1 MNEKGNGILCKYSF
15 TVNRTGRAKGAVLLD
30 TDDGYYLMKEYKG
43 TQKHLEFEYRLLKD
57 ISEQGIILVDNIIED
72 TEGNIVNKDEDGLR
86 YIVRKWY
93 DAKDMD
99 SKNLSQVIKAAGAL
113 GMLHNELEQIRYDST
128 YLSDYFNIDEIQKQ
142 LVNEFQRHNS
152 ELKRTRNYIRD
163 KRRKNEF
170 ELMVLSSFQDF
181 YREGMEVSE
190 IFEKNNMSEFISDNI
205 KKGSII
211 HGLFNYHNILI
222 AEEKMVITNFEHT
235 KCGMQIRDLYDYIR
249 KTMEKHSW
257 NSEIGSKLINEYEK
271 YRKLSPMELKYLALK
286 LKYPEK
292 YWKILNHYNNNN
304 KAWVPDKDIQK
315 LKLVIEQQ
323 DIKQEFINRLL
334 NL

>member
-43 TQKHLEFEYRLLKD
+43 TQKHLEFEYRLLQD
-57 ISEQGIILVDNIIED
+57 ISQQGRILADNIIED
-72 TEGNIVNKDEDGLR
+72 TEGNIINKDEDGLK

-99 SKNLSQVIKAAGAL
+99 SKNLSQVIKAAGVL
-113 GMLHNELEQIRYDST
+113 GMLHNELEQIRYDNT
-128 YLSDYFNIDEIQKQ
+128 YLSDFFNIDEIQKQ

-152 ELKRTRNYIRD
+152 ELKRTRNFIRD

-181 YREGMEVSE
+181 YREGMEVLE
-190 IFEKNNMSEFISDNI
+190 IFEKNNMSDFICDNI

-211 HGLFNYHNILI
+211 HGLFNYHNIII

-235 KCGMQIRDLYDYIR
+235 KCGMQIRDLYDYMR
-249 KTMEKHSW
+249 KIMEKHGW

-271 YRKLSPMELKYLALK
+271 YRKISPMELKYLALK

-323 DIKQEFINRLL
+323 DIKQEFINCLL

>member
-1 MNEKGNGILCKYSF
+1 MNEKGNGILCRYSF
-15 TVNRTGRAKGAVLLD
+15 TTNRTGRAKGAVLLD
-30 TDDGYYLMKEYKG
+30 TDEGYYLMKEYKG
-43 TQKHLEFEYRLLKD
+43 TQKHLEFEYRLLQD
-57 ISEQGIILVDNIIED
+57 ISKQNGILVDNIIED

-99 SKNLSQVIKAAGAL
+99 SKNLSQVIKAAGVL
-113 GMLHNELEQIRYDST
+113 GKLHSQLEQIRYDNT
-128 YLSDYFNIDEIQKQ
+128 YLSDFFGIDEIQKQ

-152 ELKRTRNYIRD
+152 ELKRTRNFIRD

-181 YREGMEVSE
+181 YREGIEVLE
-190 IFEKNNMSEFISDNI
+190 IFDKNNMSEFISDNI
-205 KKGSII
+205 KSGSII
-211 HGLFNYHNILI
+211 HGQFNYHNII
-222 AEEKMVITNFEHT
+222 IVDERMVITNFEHA

-249 KTMEKHSW
+249 KTMEKHGWS
-257 NSEIGSKLINEYEK
+257 SEIGNQLIKEYEK
-271 YRKLSPMELKYLALK
+271 YRKISTMELKYLGLK

-323 DIKQEFINRLL
+323 DKKQDFVNSLL

>member
-30 TDDGYYLMKEYKG
+30 TDDGYYLLKEYKG
-43 TQKHLEFEYRLLKD
+43 TQKHLEFEYRLLQD
-57 ISEQGIILVDNIIED
+57 ISQQGRILVDNIMED
-72 TEGNIVNKDEDGLR
+72 SEGNIINKDEDGLK

-113 GMLHNELEQIRYDST
+113 GMLHNELEQIRYDNT
-128 YLSDYFNIDEIQKQ
+128 YLSDFFNIDEIQKQ

-152 ELKRTRNYIRD
+152 ELKRTRNFIRD

-181 YREGMEVSE
+181 YREGMEVLE
-190 IFEKNNMSEFISDNI
+190 IFEKNNMRDFICDNI

-211 HGLFNYHNILI
+211 HGLFNYHNIII

-235 KCGMQIRDLYDYIR
+235 KCGMQIRDLYDYMR
-249 KTMEKHSW
+249 KIMEKHGW

-271 YRKLSPMELKYLALK
+271 YRKISPMELKYLALK

-323 DIKQEFINRLL
+323 DIKQEFINCLL
-334 NL
+334 N